1 MKHLISTI
9 VTHPCTLFRDGLQ
22 QMLSGTKFKT
32 VHVAAEPD
40 EETFRQFSANRECL
54 WLMGLD
60 KCDASSYGLV
70 RKVATATPKVKSVVL
85 AQSKD
90 TGNVVPV
97 LEAGASGFLL
107 QDITC
112 EKLIKSLELIA
123 LGETVVPSEFLW
135 ALCNRASTPVQAN
148 GNGSMS
154 RHAHEIGNGAE
165 NFSANGHA
173 GINAHANGHDSMTEL
188 HDADIVAQGLSR
200 REVSIL
206 RLLMQGASNKVIAL
220 HLAITEATVKVHV
233 KAILRKLRLHN
244 RTQAAMWAFSHLPR
258 GENGT
263 DPALEMA
270 TYPDPRKNCN

>member
-1 MKHLISTI
+1 MKRLISTI
-9 VTHPCTLFRDGLQ
+9 ITHPCTLFRDGLQ

-32 VHVAAEPD
+32 VHAAPEPD
-40 EETFRQFSANRECL
+40 EETFRQFSSNRECL

-70 RKVATATPKVKSVVL
+70 RKVATATPNVKSVVL

-90 TGNVVPV
+90 TGDVVPV

-123 LGETVVPSEFLW
+123 LGETVVPSEFLSV
-135 ALCNRASTPVQAN
+135 LCNRASTPVQAN
-148 GNGSMS
+148 GNGSTS
-154 RHAHEIGNGAE
+154 GRAHEMGNGAGTS
-165 NFSANGHA
+165 SANGHV
-173 GINAHANGHDSMTEL
+173 GINGHADGHDSMTEVNN
-188 HDADIVAQGLSR
+188 ADIVAQGLSR
-200 REVSIL
+200 REASIL

-263 DPALEMA
+263 GPTFDLA
-270 TYPDPRKNCN
+270 TYPDPRKN